1 MNSSEMCMV
10 FGVNSLDCP
19 VKQAGCG
26 PATRRP
32 CMNVPITLPCH
43 TTCMTSM
50 MLTTISWWLHISVAS
65 ASVLCIAAND
75 VGKVVQS
82 SCWLT
87 HTHSSSALTRA
98 CECILFHL
106 RPDQQRPNKRC
117 ASDEP
122 CRTPCEVPLP
132 GQLCQASPQRR
143 FRGPKSSDIR
153 LVLSI
158 RSG

>member
-10 FGVNSLDCP
+10 FGVNSYHCP
-19 VKQAGCG
+19 VKQAGSG
-26 PATRRP
+26 PATRRH
-32 CMNVPITLPCH
+32 CLNVPISLPCH
-43 TTCMTSM
+43 TTRITSM
-50 MLTTISWWLHISVAS
+50 MLTTISWWLQIRV

-75 VGKVVQS
+75 VGKVVQR

-87 HTHSSSALTRA
+87 HTHSSSALTRT
-98 CECILFHL
+98 CECILFHP